1 MRVILLSIAL
11 SILLISCLNEP
22 KISEKY
28 TDDEIALLFKDIYL
42 AKAAASEV
50 RKPVQDSV
58 LNVYLEQISNFH
70 NITPEEFQQIEIEL
84 SHDIKRLERI
94 MIIVEKDFD
103 AMNKLDDR
111 GLE

>member
-1 MRVILLSIAL
+1 MRPILLTIVL
-11 SILLISCLNEP
+11 SIILVSCQNEP
-22 KISEKY
+22 KISDKY
-28 TDDEIALLFKDIYL
+28 SDDEIALIFKDVYL

-50 RKPVQDSV
+50 RKPAQDSV

-84 SHDIKRLERI
+84 SHDIKRLEQI
-94 MIIVEKDFD
+94 MIKVEKDFD
-103 AMNKLDDR
+103 AMNKLDNR